1 MMCRETGEKGRT
13 TGQAGFGLTL
23 NLATLMLWGAAD
35 CGLERSQSFR
45 DGYRPVDVL
54 VGFVDAPVKIG
65 ESFLYAVS
73 S

>member
-1 MMCRETGEKGRT
+1 MFRETGDRGELQGKLDLDWRR
-13 TGQAGFGLTL
+13 FS
-23 NLATLMLWGAAD
+23 ATLMLWGAAD